1 MVLGVVL
8 PCYLGSLADDYYG
21 TSSVFVL
28 LGLFFGLAHAFRVVW
43 RAVQKGNREVEQ
55 AEQAM
60 KKKRAEY
67 YAKRD

>member
-28 LGLFFGLAHAFRVVW
+28 LGLFFGLAHAVRVVW